1 LEDTFAV
8 FKQASTNVIVFDMLP
23 VADIKRNVIA
33 SLNLSRAKVTDFE
46 TMMLAALLEYNSS
59 ITTLRLNDNQIG
71 DNGMI
76 ALAAALR

>member
-1 LEDTFAV
+1 MEDTFAV